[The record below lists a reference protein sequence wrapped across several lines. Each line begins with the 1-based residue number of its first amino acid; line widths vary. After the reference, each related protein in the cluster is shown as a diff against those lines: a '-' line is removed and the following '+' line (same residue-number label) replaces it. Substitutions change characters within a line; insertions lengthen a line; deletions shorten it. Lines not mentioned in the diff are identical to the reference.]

1 MRPLRPPLRVIVAAP
16 RSLYAGRK
24 GTVLY
29 ELGDVLEVLLDD
41 ATAPLE
47 FDRREVDVIREAKFG
62 QPKDA

>member
-1 MRPLRPPLRVIVAAP
+1 MSVSRPPLRVIVAAP

-47 FDRREVDVIREAKFG
+47 FDRREVDVIQEATHK
-62 QPKDA
+62 PAHS